1 MAEVLSAQARV
12 EFATAYCSV
21 ALPPAHST
29 QHTCACR
36 DYQRSISRRITALPA
51 HYLFA
56 MVLKFDLLLR
66 RLLILTSQ
74 AHSGLR
80 VLSRVSFI
88 AQKMMD
94 SKSAEELIGALTLT
108 TRRRKNMQARM
119 KSELLLLEKRGCPR
133 LLQKRC
139 GNTSHSRSSS
149 GLRLNRQ
156 LWHDPAF
163 SVRFV

>member
-80 VLSRVSFI
+80 VLSQVSFI
-88 AQKMMD
+88 AQKD
-94 SKSAEELIGALTLT
+94 DGLKERRGAD
-108 TRRRKNMQARM
+108 RRINVDHSQA
-119 KSELLLLEKRGCPR
+119 
-133 LLQKRC
+133 QKHA
-139 GNTSHSRSSS
+139 GANE
-149 GLRLNRQ
+149 
-156 LWHDPAF
+156 
-163 SVRFV
+163 V